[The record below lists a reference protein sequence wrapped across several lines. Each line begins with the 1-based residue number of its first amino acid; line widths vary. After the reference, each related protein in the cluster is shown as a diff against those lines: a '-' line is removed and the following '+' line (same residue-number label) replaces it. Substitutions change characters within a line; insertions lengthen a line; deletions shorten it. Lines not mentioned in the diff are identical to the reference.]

1 MNALA
6 GRSPFQ
12 RIGPG
17 QLAERLRASAA
28 PMLLDARRRAAFDR
42 NPSGI
47 PGAVPVYLDD
57 EPVQLPDIER
67 STPVVTYCVCDGQAS
82 SARVALWLRLAGYTD
97 VTILDGGL
105 PAWADAGLPVQAL
118 PTETRNRIAW
128 TAAPRLRAD
137 AERPIAEHSWLA
149 GVELPA
155 KRHLTVLFVDMV
167 DSTGLIEQLE
177 VHAAFEAIQ
186 AFMQIVVEE
195 GVAHCGD
202 VRDFEGDGALLYFAG
217 AGEALPAAFAI
228 RERME
233 SRRGADVQ
241 FPAARFALA
250 SGQVIAGFV
259 GNQVRRSLLL
269 VGEPVHTAARLQK
282 LAEAGQIVTTRQ
294 VLDAAGSSDPDLVA
308 RFQPLAE
315 TRRLKGFNHPV
326 AVWGT

>member
-17 QLAERLRASAA
+17 QMAERLRAAAA

-97 VTILDGGL
+97 VAILDGGL

-233 SRRGADVQ
+233 SRRGADAG
-241 FPAARFALA
+241 FPSARFALA

-308 RFQPLAE
+308 RFRPLAE
-315 TRRLKGFNHPV
+315 PMRLKGFGDPV
-326 AVWGT
+326 AVWST

>member
-17 QLAERLRASAA
+17 QLAERLRAASP

-42 NPSGI
+42 NPNGI
-47 PGAVPVYLDD
+47 AGAIPVYLDD
-57 EPVQLPDIER
+57 EPVQLPDIDR
-67 STPVVTYCVCDGQAS
+67 SLPLATYCVCDGQAS

>member
-1 MNALA
+1 MNANS

-241 FPAARFALA
+241 FPAARFALS